1 MCVCVRVQNKEQFG
15 IPKNVDAN
23 APQKQRKWNRSDDVR
38 MWCVC
43 VCVRACIVLLVYLV
57 DKSPKELRWNIFF
70 AEFQFS
76 LRTIELYMNGETDL
90 FCWFVRTVMADIIQT
105 ACAIQCKRIIE
116 CKYRKDIDNEMKHNN
131 NNDKNNDNSCMHFSY
146 Y

>member
-1 MCVCVRVQNKEQFG
+1 MCVCVCRTKSNLAF
-15 IPKNVDAN
+15 PKMSM
-23 APQKQRKWNRSDDVR
+23 QMRRKSNENEIDRTTYACDV
-38 MWCVC
+38 CVC